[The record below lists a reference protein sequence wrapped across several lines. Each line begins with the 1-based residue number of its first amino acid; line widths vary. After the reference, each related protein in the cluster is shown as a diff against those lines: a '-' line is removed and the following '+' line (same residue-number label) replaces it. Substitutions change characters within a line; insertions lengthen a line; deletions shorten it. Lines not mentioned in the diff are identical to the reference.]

1 MPDNNFKKGGLA
13 VSLFIFKELWYFLPM
28 NNNRL
33 LTHKG
38 FTLVEM
44 AIVLVIVG
52 LLIGLGS
59 SMIGPL
65 TSMAKLRE
73 TRDIIDADMSS
84 VVSWAASNN
93 RIPNAY
99 TEFQTV
105 ISKQDDAYGNP
116 LYYFFDSSL
125 IIANICGR
133 RPTNSS
139 NTASLTICRT
149 ALCTAA
155 ERVTD
160 VAYAIISSGDNRNP
174 QTGIITCPVGVNGIC
189 IGVYDS
195 APSTDNCTIAADC
208 PAANVPAAF
217 LRTTQVEEYDD
228 IVRWITVDEIRSKIG
243 CQGAQL
249 KILNNELPPAST
261 ASAYSATLLP
271 DGGVPFTTG
280 PDTYRWCVQSA
291 APAGLVFAPAILNA
305 NCTGLAETSWSPA
318 TSALTLS
325 GTAMASGTYSFTV
338 FVRDNNDMTTS
349 NDNIAS
355 KSFVLTV
362 NP

>member
-1 MPDNNFKKGGLA
+1 
-13 VSLFIFKELWYFLPM
+13 M
-28 NNNRL
+28 NKNTL
-33 LTHKG
+33 QTHKG

-52 LLIGLGS
+52 LLVGLGS

-73 TRDIIDADMSS
+73 TRDTIDADMSS
-84 VVSWAASNN
+84 VVSWGASNN
-93 RIPNAY
+93 RIPNTY

-105 ISKQDDAYGNP
+105 ISKQSDAYGNP

-125 IIANICGR
+125 VAANICGR
-133 RPTNSS
+133 RPTNSLNAS
-139 NTASLTICRT
+139 SLTICRT
-149 ALCTAA
+149 SACIAA

-160 VAYAIISSGDNRNP
+160 VAYAIISGGDNRNP
-174 QTGIITCPVGVNGIC
+174 QTGIIACPAGVSGTC

-195 APSTDNCTIAADC
+195 APSTDNCTTAVDC
-208 PAANVPAAF
+208 PAANVPAVF
-217 LRTTQVEEYDD
+217 LRTAQVQEYDD
-228 IVRWITVDEIRSKIG
+228 TVRWITLDELRSKIG

-249 KILNNELPPAST
+249 KILNNELPPASA
-261 ASAYSATLLP
+261 ASAYSATLLS

-280 PDTYRWCVQSA
+280 PNTYRWCVQSA
-291 APAGLVFAPAILNA
+291 APPGLTFAPTILNA
-305 NCTGLAETSWSPA
+305 NCAGLAEASWSPA
-318 TSALTLS
+318 TSSLTLS
-325 GTAMASGTYSFTV
+325 GTATTSGTYNFTV
-338 FVRDNNDMTTS
+338 FVRDNNGPTTS
-349 NDNIAS
+349 NDNVAS